1 MKAQIG
7 SLLAGRPWVCGA
19 VSRGENLSIGTCA
32 LSMVAGVTGLEP
44 ATSGLTGRR
53 SKPTELHP
61 QTQPPATASCRA
73 RSCGRL
79 DVMHASPSC
88 QRTSCPSWP
97 GTPTG
102 GAYAVIGDRGWKI
115 KGGGK
120 IFGPPISAAF
130 GPAAPSPPAR
140 KRVKPGPR
148 RVEPEGSTYF
158 HRRVTHP
165 TALRVLRLGAWSA
178 VMGAHH
184 KGRAR

>member
-7 SLLAGRPWVCGA
+7 SLPAERHWVCGV
-19 VSRGENLSIGTCA
+19 VSRGKNLSIGTCA

-44 ATSGLTGRR
+44 AASGVTGRR

-61 QTQPPATASCRA
+61 QKQPTATASCRA

-88 QRTSCPSWP
+88 QGASCPSWP

-115 KGGGK
+115 KGGGE

-130 GPAAPSPPAR
+130 GPTAPSPPAR
-140 KRVKPGPR
+140 MRVKPGR
-148 RVEPEGSTYF
+148 RRAEPEASTYF
-158 HRRVTHP
+158 HRRVHI
-165 TALRVLRLGAWSA
+165 
-178 VMGAHH
+178 
-184 KGRAR
+184 